1 MHQLIP
7 AYKIKVCNSS
17 NNMEIVKVTT
27 LKYFRI
33 KIKESRGNQSDDAD
47 QASNNIEEN
56 ASDSPLK
63 NFTLKSLQAVSET
76 PLRCKAII
84 NKENKP
90 ELTLAQTLNTTDTD
104 TITSPL
110 YFSTPIVSKQL
121 PHDKVIAKLDPI
133 IDDLPKLSNVKKY
146 SNSTKLLQHN
156 LCT

>member
-1 MHQLIP
+1 
-7 AYKIKVCNSS
+7 
-17 NNMEIVKVTT
+17 MEIVKVTT

-76 PLRCKAII
+76 ALRCTAII

-121 PHDKVIAKLDPI
+121 PHDKVITKLDPV
-133 IDDLPKLSNVKKY
+133 IDDLPKL
-146 SNSTKLLQHN
+146 
-156 LCT
+156 